1 MNFKL
6 NFWCVHNTFN
16 LNIYPSNARLNIDF
30 CVKTKCNIKIGESVD
45 AEERIEPINVQ
56 IAPPP
61 QQDALRHLAQGSRHL
76 LQVPRRPGQR
86 KTRFQLDIN
95 NTLSVFLTIVNNY

>member
-6 NFWCVHNTFN
+6 KFWCVHNTFN
-16 LNIYPSNARLNIDF
+16 LNIYPSYTRLNIDF
-30 CVKTKCNIKIGESVD
+30 LCKKTNNIKIGESVY
-45 AEERIEPINVQ
+45 AEERIEPINAQ
-56 IAPPP
+56 NAPPP
-61 QQDALRHLAQGSRHL
+61 QQDPFRHLSQGSRHL
-76 LQVPRRPGQR
+76 LQAPRRPRQR

>member
-1 MNFKL
+1 MPVILLKFLKHH
-6 NFWCVHNTFN
+6 V
-16 LNIYPSNARLNIDF
+16 DF
-30 CVKTKCNIKIGESVD
+30 CVKTKCNIKIGESVN
-45 AEERIEPINVQ
+45 AEERIEPINAQ

-76 LQVPRRPGQR
+76 LQAPRRPRQR